1 MSQQIYYSF
10 HDIPFEGG
18 NQYALGKSP
27 RLRFSTRELID
38 LIISIVALSIA
49 FSIAISV
56 QSHGADFVN
65 EIINIFPYSILA
77 VITAFACHE
86 TAHKYMGIRY
96 GYWSEY
102 RMFPLGLSLAVLI
115 SFTGFLFAAPGA
127 VQIFGTP
134 NRSENGII
142 SAAGPATNLGIAI
155 FFTGIST
162 IMTINGDLFSW
173 IAYINAALG
182 FFNLLPIGPLDGK
195 KIMQWNTGL
204 WALLIVISLS
214 LIILV

>member
-1 MSQQIYYSF
+1 MNQRVYYSF

-18 NQYALGKSP
+18 YNYTYGEPP
-27 RLRFSTRELID
+27 RLRFSRHELFD
-38 LIISIVALSIA
+38 LFISTVALSIA

-56 QSHGADFVN
+56 QKYGTKFYLEVATILPF
-65 EIINIFPYSILA
+65 SILA

-102 RMFPLGLSLAVLI
+102 RMFPLGLVLAVLV

-134 NRSENGII
+134 NREENGII
-142 SAAGPATNLGIAI
+142 SVAGPATNLSIAVL
-155 FFTGIST
+155 FAVLST
-162 IMTINGDLFSW
+162 VAGVGGGLLAW

-195 KIMQWNTGL
+195 KIFQWNVGL
-204 WALLIVISLS
+204 WVLLLVVSLS
-214 LIILV
+214 VIILA